1 MHNALCIYMCLS
13 FACSIQ
19 FHLWYINALSL
30 LNFKF
35 LNFKFLNFFCLYTRV
50 LSRLEVCLVLCS
62 YIIWCKCSNAFG
74 CQVVLQLASEMVSL
88 SRVQDWLETASNW
101 KCDRSTSTSYLLTQ
115 LVELAEYLENLNKE
129 LDASVSLDLT

>member
-1 MHNALCIYMCLS
+1 
-13 FACSIQ
+13 
-19 FHLWYINALSL
+19 
-30 LNFKF
+30 
-35 LNFKFLNFFCLYTRV
+35 
-50 LSRLEVCLVLCS
+50 
-62 YIIWCKCSNAFG
+62 
-74 CQVVLQLASEMVSL
+74 VLQLASEMVSL